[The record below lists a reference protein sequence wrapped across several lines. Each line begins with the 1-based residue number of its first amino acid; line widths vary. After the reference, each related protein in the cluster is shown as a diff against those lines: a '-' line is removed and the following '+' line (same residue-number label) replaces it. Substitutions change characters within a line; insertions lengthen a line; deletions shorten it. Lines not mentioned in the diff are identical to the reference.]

1 MMFGETPFLE
11 RFAAASRAGF
21 TAVEFLLP
29 YAWDKR
35 DLADRLARH
44 QLTQVLHNLP
54 AGDWDRGD
62 RGLACLPDRRG
73 EFQDSVGLG
82 IEYATALE
90 CSRLNCLVGIAPPG
104 MPREVLTATL
114 VENLRFAAPR
124 LAEAGIGLLVEPIN
138 GRDMPGYFL
147 NRLTDAAHILEQA
160 AVDNL
165 FLQADLYHMHMMGE
179 DVPSVLARHLPR
191 IRHVQIA
198 DCPGRHEPGT
208 GTIDFDRLFTQIE
221 AGGYEGWIGC
231 EYRPATT
238 TEAGLGWLARYR
250 SGTLPR
256 DVREEEPRR

>member
-1 MMFGETPFLE
+1 MLGETPFLE

-29 YAWDKR
+29 YGWDTR
-35 DLADRLARH
+35 ELADRLARYP
-44 QLTQVLHNLP
+44 LTPVLHNLP

-73 EFQDSVGLG
+73 EFQDSVGLA
-82 IEYATALE
+82 IDYATALG
-90 CSRLNCLVGIAPPG
+90 CSRLNCLAGIAPPG
-104 MPREVLTATL
+104 IPREALVDTL

-124 LAEAGIGLLVEPIN
+124 LADAGITLLVEPIN

-147 NRLTDAAHILEQA
+147 NRLTEAVDILDVA

-179 DVPSVLARHLPR
+179 DVPHLIALHLPR
-191 IRHVQIA
+191 IRHIQIA

-208 GTIDFDRLFTQIE
+208 GTIDFDGLFHQID
-221 AGGYEGWIGC
+221 AAGYEGWIGC
-231 EYRPATT
+231 EYRPAST

-250 SGTLPR
+250 SGTLS
-256 DVREEEPRR
+256 